1 MDKVVDSG
9 STDAG
14 SIPVR
19 DAIRIAS
26 FKNRFLETRYF
37 YDQVTSTM

>member
-14 SIPVR
+14 SIPARGARKKDHKYVVLFYVR
-19 DAIRIAS
+19 GVR
-26 FKNRFLETRYF
+26 KC
-37 YDQVTSTM
+37 

>member
-19 DAIRIAS
+19 GASKKTAIDSQS
-26 FKNRFLETRYF
+26 FL
-37 YDQVTSTM
+37 